1 MKTGTF
7 NAKTLNGRSRSPKAG
22 TRIITM
28 EQRNSLLLVVV
39 VAIGAIAVGL
49 QAADEKNANYTT
61 HILAL
66 PDAI

>member
-1 MKTGTF
+1 
-7 NAKTLNGRSRSPKAG
+7 
-22 TRIITM
+22 M
-28 EQRNSLLLVVV
+28 EQRNTLLLVVV

-66 PDAI
+66 PDAN

>member
-1 MKTGTF
+1 
-7 NAKTLNGRSRSPKAG
+7 
-22 TRIITM
+22 M

-66 PDAI
+66 PDQGQGTVDTSNGSVRYDAT